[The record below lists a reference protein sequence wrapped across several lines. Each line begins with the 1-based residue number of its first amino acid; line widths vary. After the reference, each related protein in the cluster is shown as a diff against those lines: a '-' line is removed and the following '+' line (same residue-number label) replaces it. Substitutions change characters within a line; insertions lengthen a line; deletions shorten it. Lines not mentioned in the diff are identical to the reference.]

1 MKDFAL
7 VSQLTV
13 TPNMLVVHNAV
24 PAKNVQELVKLARAR
39 PGELTFASGGSGTG
53 NQTVGKSIR
62 RSSQGGSL
70 ARCNRVLEPVSNRA
84 HAP

>member
-1 MKDFAL
+1 VKDFAL
-7 VSQLTV
+7 VSQLTA

-39 PGELTFASGGSGTG
+39 PGELTSTCGGSGTG

-62 RSSQGGSL
+62 R
-70 ARCNRVLEPVSNRA
+70 
-84 HAP
+84 